1 MTNQSE
7 SQNSKH
13 YVLIHGAWED
23 STIWNQ
29 VSPVLESQGHT
40 VTAIDLPGHGANLRD
55 IADVTLG
62 GYVAAAVTAIK
73 AIDHQIVLVGHSMAG
88 AVISQIAE
96 QIPGRIERLIYV
108 AAFLLREGDSVLAA
122 MQSDADGEL
131 LSQIVFSEDQSY
143 ATVPEQAL
151 RGVGFHDVDE
161 EVIQRVL
168 PQMIAKQATEP
179 FLASVAL
186 SQSNFG
192 SVSKSYVRT
201 TIDRI
206 TSPDLQD
213 RMISNWAV
221 ESVHEISSG
230 HFPAFSVP
238 AELAE
243 ALLSAVTKKEPALA
257 L

>member
-1 MTNQSE
+1 MSDQSK

-29 VSPVLESQGHT
+29 VSPVLESRGHT

-55 IADVTLG
+55 LADVTLD
-62 GYVAAAVTAIK
+62 GYVESAVTAIK
-73 AIDHQIVLVGHSMAG
+73 SIDHQIVLVGHSMAG

-96 QIPGRIERLIYV
+96 QIPAKIERLIYV
-108 AAFLLREGDSVLAA
+108 AAFLLKEGDSVLAA
-122 MQSDADGEL
+122 MQSDSDGEL

-143 ATVPEQAL
+143 ATVPEQVL
-151 RGVGFHDVDE
+151 RSVGFHDVDE

-168 PQMIAKQATEP
+168 PHLVAKQATEP

-192 SVSKSYVRT
+192 SVPKSYVRT
-201 TIDRI
+201 TIDKV
-206 TSPDLQD
+206 TSPGLQD
-213 RMISNWAV
+213 RMISNWPV
-221 ESVHEISSG
+221 ESVHEVRSG

-243 ALLSAVTKKEPALA
+243 ALLKAVTQIEPALV
-257 L
+257 